1 MTMIWLIAF
10 LGLLLLEFLT
20 VGLVSIWFA
29 VGALAALIT
38 TFITKSIAIQTI
50 VFIVVSIV
58 ALVFTRP
65 LLKKFK
71 SAGFE
76 PTNTDRVIGKVAEV
90 TKEIS
95 PNQYGE
101 VVIFG
106 TEWMA
111 ASEEKQ
117 AVGTKVVVKKIDG
130 AKLIVER
137 EGEE

>member
-10 LGLLLLEFLT
+10 LGLLLVEFLT

-29 VGALAALIT
+29 IGAFAALVT
-38 TFITKSIAIQTI
+38 TFITDSVMIQSV
-50 VFIVVSIV
+50 VFIVVSVV
-58 ALVFTRP
+58 ALLLTRP
-65 LLKKFK
+65 LMKKFK

-90 TKEIS
+90 TKEIK

-101 VVIFG
+101 VTIFG

-111 ASEEKQ
+111 VSDKKI
-117 AVGTKVVVKKIDG
+117 AVGSKVVVEKIEG
-130 AKLIVER
+130 AKLIVKE

>member
-29 VGALAALIT
+29 IGSLAALMT
-38 TFITKSIAIQTI
+38 TFATDSIAVQAL
-50 VFIVVSIV
+50 VFIGVSIV
-58 ALVFTRP
+58 SLVVTKP
-65 LLKKFK
+65 LMKRFK
-71 SAGFE
+71 GVGFE
-76 PTNTDRVIGKVAEV
+76 PTNSDRVIGKSAEV
-90 TKEIS
+90 TQEIT

-106 TEWMA
+106 TKWMA
-111 ASEEKQ
+111 ASDKKQ
-117 AVGTKVVVKKIDG
+117 AIGTKVVIKKIDG